1 MFIKIKK
8 FTKKSLSRI
17 LNDEKTKYIITIKSS
32 YEIGGSKENI
42 SYTYGLFNV
51 DGLYVRSCID
61 DYLIYVGGNQKT
73 RTKGIMPIV
82 YLDKNI
88 QLEETGNQV
97 NSCTEW
103 KINE

>member
-32 YEIGGSKENI
+32 YEIGGSNEAI
-42 SYTYGLFNV
+42 SYAYGLFNV
-51 DGLYVRSCID
+51 GGLYVQSCRD
-61 DYLIYVGGNQKT
+61 NYLIYVGGNQLT
-73 RTKGIMPIV
+73 LTKGIMPIV

>member
-1 MFIKIKK
+1 M
-8 FTKKSLSRI
+8 
-17 LNDEKTKYIITIKSS
+17 
-32 YEIGGSKENI
+32 G
-42 SYTYGLFNV
+42 
-51 DGLYVRSCID
+51 GLYVQSCRD
-61 DYLIYVGGNQKT
+61 NYLIYVGGNQLT
-73 RTKGIMPIV
+73 LTKGIMPIV

>member
-8 FTKKSLSRI
+8 FTKKSLNRI

-61 DYLIYVGGNQKT
+61 DYLIYVGGNQLT
-73 RTKGIMPIV
+73 LTKGIMPIV